1 MGVHILWLAVFKK
14 LCFLIVVTHLFPSI
28 FLLIQLG

>member
-14 LCFLIVVTHLFPSI
+14 LCLLIVVTHLFLSV

>member
-14 LCFLIVVTHLFPSI
+14 LYFLIVVTHLFPSI